1 MVKLRCQYRVC
12 LMACLS
18 WHKALS
24 SLSLNFPICKV
35 GLLSSLLYGVL
46 FKNAVELGMR
56 VKDLT

>member
-1 MVKLRCQYRVC
+1 
-12 LMACLS
+12 MACLS